1 MVQAKAKP
9 GYKVIG
15 TIKSIK
21 GNCNAGHKVGD
32 KFEISGRSTAGLCGW
47 LYYDIFPNVV
57 ILQAG
62 GDPWGDGVKVE
73 EGILMRC
80 PDIDNEVTIELK
92 RKKQSKP

>member
-1 MVQAKAKP
+1 M
-9 GYKVIG
+9 
-15 TIKSIK
+15 
-21 GNCNAGHKVGD
+21 
-32 KFEISGRSTAGLCGW
+32 W
-47 LYYDIFPNVV
+47 LALLRYLPNVV